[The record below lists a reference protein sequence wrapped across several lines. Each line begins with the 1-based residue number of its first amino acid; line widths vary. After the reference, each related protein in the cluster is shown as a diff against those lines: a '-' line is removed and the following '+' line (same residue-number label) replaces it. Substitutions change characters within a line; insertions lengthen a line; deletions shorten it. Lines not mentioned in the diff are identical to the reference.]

1 MAVDLGNTPEALIE
15 TNVAGVRNVV
25 GMAAEQGIEH
35 IVHVSSLATLFR
47 GDGTPISEDSE
58 PQESKHAYGHSKA
71 MAEVFVR
78 ELQANGYP
86 IKIVYPGA
94 IIGPDDPGLTES
106 MNAVRAF
113 IQDFVPITSGGIQF
127 IDARD
132 LAVAHTRLLEAEP
145 GPGRYLAAGTFLTWP
160 EVANILEATTGKR
173 PRTIPFPAPLLW
185 ATGWSLDLIRHVV
198 RVDLPLTAEAATYIT
213 RWDPVPNSKA
223 FDAMGL
229 TFRDVSESI
238 RDAAQWLRQAGH
250 I

>member
-1 MAVDLGNTPEALIE
+1 MAIDLGNTPEALIE

-25 GMAAEQGIEH
+25 GTAVEQGLEH

-47 GDGTPISEDSE
+47 GDGAPISEDSE

-71 MAEVFVR
+71 MAEIYVR
-78 ELQANGYP
+78 GLQAQGHP

-94 IIGPDDPGLTES
+94 IIAPDDPGLTES

-173 PRTIPFPAPLLW
+173 PRTIPFPAPLPTSYRLV
-185 ATGWSLDLIRHVV
+185 ARPDAPCAPCRPPAHGGGGTRTSRDGIRFPT
-198 RVDLPLTAEAATYIT
+198 RRLST
-213 RWDPVPNSKA
+213 RWA
-223 FDAMGL
+223 
-229 TFRDVSESI
+229 
-238 RDAAQWLRQAGH
+238 
-250 I
+250 